1 MTAKLFETPKHL
13 ERESRAIKL
22 WTRNLPEGSYE
33 KLGGFDIDFR
43 VYSHKTGTYA
53 YVEVK
58 GRHRYI
64 DKAFPL
70 PIAARKLVKIHDL
83 LKNDPKTDKAFII
96 WACEDG
102 IIAGDIEDLIG
113 RVNIGGRYDN
123 RKDAANDIEVM
134 VEYDTQS
141 SFKKTMY

>member
-1 MTAKLFETPKHL
+1 MSKLFENKSHL
-13 ERESRAIKL
+13 EREERAIKL
-22 WTRNLPEGSYE
+22 WTRNLPQGSYK

-43 VYSHKTGTYA
+43 VYSPTTDTYA

-58 GRHRYI
+58 GRHKDIANAY
-64 DKAFPL
+64 PL

-83 LKNDPKTDKAFII
+83 FKNDPKTKFAFVI

-102 IIAGDIEDLIG
+102 IIIGDIEDLIG
-113 RVNIGGRYDN
+113 KVKIGGRYDN
-123 RKDAANDIEVM
+123 REGAANDIEVM

-141 SFKKTMY
+141 SFKKIMY

>member
-1 MTAKLFETPKHL
+1 MSKLFENETNL
-13 ERESRAIKL
+13 EREERAIKL
-22 WTRNLPEGSYE
+22 WTRNLPQGSYK

-43 VYSHKTGTYA
+43 VYSPTTDTYA

-58 GRHRYI
+58 GRHKDIAY
-64 DKAFPL
+64 AFPL
-70 PIAARKLVKIHDL
+70 PVAARKLVKIHDL
-83 LKNDPKTDKAFII
+83 FKKDPDTDLAFII

-102 IIAGDIEDLIG
+102 IVVGNIEDLMG
-113 RVNIGGRYDN
+113 KVNIGGRYDN
-123 RKDAANDIEVM
+123 REGASNDIEVM

>member
-1 MTAKLFETPKHL
+1 MSKLFENKGHL
-13 ERESRAIKL
+13 EREERAIKL
-22 WTRNLPEGSYE
+22 WMKSIPQGSYK

-43 VYSHKTGTYA
+43 VYSPTTDTYA

-58 GRHRYI
+58 GRHKDIAY
-64 DKAFPL
+64 AFPL
-70 PIAARKLVKIHDL
+70 PVAARKLVKLHDIF
-83 LKNDPKTDKAFII
+83 KKDPDTDLAFII

-102 IIAGDIEDLIG
+102 IVVGNIEDLMG
-113 RVNIGGRYDN
+113 KVNIGGRYDN
-123 RKDAANDIEVM
+123 REGASNDIEVM